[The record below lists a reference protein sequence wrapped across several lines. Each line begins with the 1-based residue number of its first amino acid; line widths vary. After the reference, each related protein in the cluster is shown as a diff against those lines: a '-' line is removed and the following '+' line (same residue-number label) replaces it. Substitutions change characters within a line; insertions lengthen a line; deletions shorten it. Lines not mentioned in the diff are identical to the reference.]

1 MGRKGHGAERTG
13 DVINRIHVN
22 VRSETMMTMNGAR
35 HPEYQYL
42 DLLQELLDHGD
53 KRMDRTGVGTLA
65 LFGREMRFDL
75 TEDFPI
81 LTTKRVYWK
90 TAFKEMLWM
99 LSGGTNIREL
109 LEQNVHIWTDWPLAR
124 YRRETGEDVTREEF
138 ETRVLGDQ
146 EFADRWGDL
155 GPVYGKQWR
164 SWRTSDGRE
173 IDQLE
178 QVVEEI
184 RTNPTSRRIIWEGWN
199 VGELDQMAL
208 PPCHKHY
215 QVFVTCEGK
224 LSLAMVQRS
233 CDYMAGYSFNQVSLS
248 LLAYLLAKE
257 TDLEPGEIVWFGM
270 DVHLYLN
277 HMEQAKEQLSREPR
291 AFPKLKIKRKAASL
305 FDYRIEDF
313 ELVGYNPYPPI
324 ALPIAV

>member
-1 MGRKGHGAERTG
+1 MKHA
-13 DVINRIHVN
+13 D
-22 VRSETMMTMNGAR
+22 SKS

-42 DLLQELLDHGD
+42 DLLRELLEHGD
-53 KRMDRTGVGTLA
+53 QRIDRTGVGTLA
-65 LFGREMRFDL
+65 LFGRQMRFDL
-75 TEDFPI
+75 SDGFPI

-109 LEQNVHIWTDWPLAR
+109 LEQNVHIWTDWPLAK
-124 YRRETGEDVTREEF
+124 YRRGTGEQISQKDF
-138 ETRVLGDQ
+138 EARVLGDRD
-146 EFADRWGDL
+146 FADKWGDL

-164 SWRTSDGRE
+164 RWRTSDGRE
-173 IDQLE
+173 IDQI
-178 QVVEEI
+178 EEVIDQI
-184 RTNPTSRRIIWEGWN
+184 RNNPTSRRIIWEGWN

-215 QVFVTCEGK
+215 QVFVSGDGK
-224 LSLAMVQRS
+224 LSLGMCQRS
-233 CDYMAGYSFNQVSLS
+233 VDTAAGLPFNQVSTA
-248 LLAYLLAKE
+248 LLTCLLAKE
-257 TDLEPGEIVWFGM
+257 ADLEPGGIVWFGM

-277 HMEQAKEQLSREPR
+277 HINQAKEQLMREPR
-291 AFPKLKIKRKAASL
+291 PFPKLRIKRKAPSL

-313 ELVGYNPYPPI
+313 ELDGYDPYPPI